1 MATQSAL
8 INVMQKASI
17 AASRGMLK
25 DFGEVENL
33 QVSRKGP
40 ADFVS
45 RADTNA
51 ERTIRREL
59 EKARPDWGF
68 LLEEG
73 GIVAGKDPDAPIW
86 VVDPL
91 DGTTNFLHGIPQF
104 AISIAVLETGPSGAS
119 SITAGTVFDPARNEF
134 FFAEKGKGA
143 FFNERRI
150 RVSGRRHMADSL
162 FSTGIPFL
170 GRGDADD
177 HARFLRELGNVM
189 AVSSGIR
196 RAGAAALDLAWVAAG
211 RYDGFW
217 ERGLSK
223 WDMAAGILLV
233 REAGGFVSDFASRD
247 KALESGDIVAAN
259 PTIHAEL
266 LKTLRK

>member
-17 AASRGMLK
+17 AASRGMLR

-45 RADTNA
+45 RADVNA

-68 LLEEG
+68 LMEESG
-73 GIVAGKDPDAPIW
+73 STAGATDDAPTWI
-86 VVDPL
+86 VDPL

-104 AISIAVLETGPSGAS
+104 AISIAVLEKSPQGADV
-119 SITAGTVFDPARNEF
+119 ITAGSIYDPTRNEF

-143 FFNERRI
+143 FMNERRL
-150 RVSGRRHMADSL
+150 RVSGRRTMPDSL

-170 GRGDADD
+170 GRGTSDD
-177 HARFLRELGNVM
+177 HQRFLGELGRVM
-189 AVSSGIR
+189 AVSSGVR
-196 RAGAAALDLAWVAAG
+196 RGGSAALDLAWLAAG

-217 ERGLSK
+217 ERGLAK
-223 WDMAAGILLV
+223 WDIAAGILLV

-247 KALESGDIVAAN
+247 RAFATGDIVAGN
-259 PTIHAEL
+259 PTIHTEL
-266 LKTLRK
+266 LQTLRA

>member
-1 MATQSAL
+1 M
-8 INVMQKASI
+8 
-17 AASRGMLK
+17 
-25 DFGEVENL
+25 
-33 QVSRKGP
+33 SRKGP

-73 GIVAGKDPDAPIW
+73 GALAGKDPEAPVWI
-86 VVDPL
+86 VDPL

-104 AISIAVLETGPSGAS
+104 AISIAVLEGGPSGAS

-134 FFAEKGKGA
+134 FYAEKGKGA
-143 FFNERRI
+143 FLNERRQ

-162 FSTGIPFL
+162 FSTGIPSL
-170 GRGDADD
+170 AAVMRMTM
-177 HARFLRELGNVM
+177 RFLRELGNVM

-223 WDMAAGILLV
+223 WDVAAGILLV
-233 REAGGFVSDFASRD
+233 REAGGFVSDFNSRD

-266 LKTLRK
+266 LKTLWK

>member
-17 AASRGMLK
+17 AASRGMLR

-68 LLEEG
+68 LMEEG
-73 GIVAGKDPDAPIW
+73 GTVEGADPDAPIW
-86 VVDPL
+86 VIDPL
-91 DGTTNFLHGIPQF
+91 DGTTNFLHGIPHF
-104 AISIAVLETGPSGAS
+104 SISIAVMEKS
-119 SITAGTVFDPARNEF
+119 SQGTDIITAGTVYDPVKNEF
-134 FFAEKGKGA
+134 FFAERGKGA
-143 FFNERRI
+143 YFNERRL
-150 RVSGRRHMADSL
+150 RVSGRRTMPDSL
-162 FSTGIPFL
+162 FATGIPFL
-170 GRGDADD
+170 GRGDEAD
-177 HARFLRELGNVM
+177 HARFVTELANVM
-189 AVSSGIR
+189 AVSSGVR
-196 RAGAAALDLAWVAAG
+196 RSGSAALDLAWVAAG
-211 RYDGFW
+211 RFDGYW
-217 ERGLSK
+217 ERGLST
-223 WDMAAGILLV
+223 WDIAAGILLV

-247 KALESGDIVAAN
+247 KALATGDVVAAN
-259 PTIHAEL
+259 PAIHTEL